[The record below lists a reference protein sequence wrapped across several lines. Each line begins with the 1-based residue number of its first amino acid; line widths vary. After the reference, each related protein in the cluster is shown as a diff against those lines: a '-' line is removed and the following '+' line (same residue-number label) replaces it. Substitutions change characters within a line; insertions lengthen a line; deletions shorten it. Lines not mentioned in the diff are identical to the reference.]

1 MKGSEKSYIG
11 WYFLVIVI
19 IIYLITSFF
28 KFDVILPSL
37 YFSYKI
43 LINVIPIFILV
54 FIIMIVINYF
64 ITPGSVNKY
73 LVKSS
78 GLKRWVIAIIGGI
91 ISTGPI
97 YMWYPMLKE
106 LKKKGVNYGFIATFL
121 YNRAIKL
128 PLIPMIIFYFGLL
141 FTVVLTIVMIIMS
154 VIQGLIFEKL
164 AQQKFLPPLEVAL
177 LAANSIFL

>member
-1 MKGSEKSYIG
+1 MKDSEKSYLG
-11 WYFLVIVI
+11 WYFFIVVV
-19 IIYLITSFF
+19 IIYLITSIFE
-28 KFDVILPSL
+28 FDAILPSL
-37 YFSYKI
+37 NFSLKI

-54 FIIMIVINYF
+54 FVIMIVVNYY
-64 ITPGSVNKY
+64 ITPKAVNKY
-73 LVKSS
+73 LGKTS

-128 PLIPMIIFYFGLL
+128 PLIPMIIFYFGLS
-141 FTVVLTIVMIIMS
+141 FTIILTIIMIIMS
-154 VIQGLIFEKL
+154 IIQGLIFEKL
-164 AQQKFLPPLEVAL
+164 EECDYL
-177 LAANSIFL
+177 

>member
-1 MKGSEKSYIG
+1 MKDSEQSYIG
-11 WYFLVIVI
+11 WYFLFIVI
-19 IIYLITSFF
+19 ILYLITGFL
-28 KFDVILPSL
+28 KLDVILPSL
-37 YFSYKI
+37 NFSLKI
-43 LINVIPIFILV
+43 LISVIPIFILV
-54 FIIMIVINYF
+54 FIIMIIVNYY
-64 ITPGSVNKY
+64 ITPKSVNQY
-73 LVKSS
+73 LGKSS

-128 PLIPMIIFYFGLL
+128 PLIPMIIFYFGLT
-141 FTVVLTIVMIIMS
+141 FTVILSIVMIVMS

-164 AQQKFLPPLEVAL
+164 EEGDYL
-177 LAANSIFL
+177 

>member
-1 MKGSEKSYIG
+1 MKDSEKSYLG
-11 WYFLVIVI
+11 WYFFIVVV
-19 IIYLITSFF
+19 IIYLITSIFE
-28 KFDVILPSL
+28 FDAILPSL
-37 YFSYKI
+37 NFSLKI

-54 FIIMIVINYF
+54 FIIMIVANYY
-64 ITPGSVNKY
+64 ITPKAVNKY
-73 LVKSS
+73 LGKTS

-128 PLIPMIIFYFGLL
+128 PLIPMIIFYFGLS
-141 FTVVLTIVMIIMS
+141 FTIILTIIMIIMS
-154 VIQGLIFEKL
+154 IIQGLIFEKL
-164 AQQKFLPPLEVAL
+164 EECDYL
-177 LAANSIFL
+177 